1 VSIQQ
6 FRNSRHV
13 RDSNE
18 IPKSLACRFE
28 VEDFASLR
36 SDVFRSGRWLMPVT
50 ALSRLSEA
58 DKEDPPIESVF
69 KKPGNT
75 AGADKAAISV

>member
-1 VSIQQ
+1 
-6 FRNSRHV
+6 
-13 RDSNE
+13 
-18 IPKSLACRFE
+18 
-28 VEDFASLR
+28 
-36 SDVFRSGRWLMPVT
+36 MPVT